1 MQSVTDEIALHLD
14 EHGVYRVG
22 GTRVTLDAVVK
33 AFQRGATPEEIVQD
47 YSSLSLRDVY
57 QAIGYYLK
65 HSTELAKYFES
76 RQNAEA
82 NLLASN
88 LEQWSP
94 KCLRDRLLYRVSK
107 LEERS
112 AGISQLSVG

>member
-1 MQSVTDEIALHLD
+1 MQSVTDEIALNLD

-22 GTRVTLDAVVK
+22 GTRVTLDSIVK

-47 YSSLSLRDVY
+47 YPSISLQDVY

-65 HSTELAKYFES
+65 HSAELANYFDARE
-76 RQNAEA
+76 REEA
-82 NLLASN
+82 AMLANN

-94 KCLRDRLLYRVSK
+94 KGLRDRLLAAS
-107 LEERS
+107 
-112 AGISQLSVG
+112 SQLAASTPAS